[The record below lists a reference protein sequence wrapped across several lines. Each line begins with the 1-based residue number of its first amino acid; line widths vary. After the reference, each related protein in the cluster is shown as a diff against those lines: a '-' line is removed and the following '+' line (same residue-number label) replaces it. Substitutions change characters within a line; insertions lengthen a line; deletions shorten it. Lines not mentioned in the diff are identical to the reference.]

1 MTNISKPKQQNN
13 SDFVD
18 GDSVVFIDESKPD
31 HLMTVTQVQKN
42 GVLLNGNNSFAL
54 NHLIRH
60 ATAQEHSLNRR
71 VISDIAKHL
80 EAATNAQKEVS

>member
-13 SDFVD
+13 SDYVV
-18 GDSVVFIDESKPD
+18 GDTVVFIDASKPN
-31 HLMTVTQVQKN
+31 HLMTVFQVQKN

-60 ATAQEHSLNRR
+60 AS
-71 VISDIAKHL
+71 ISEVLARKRHTVSIDDLL
-80 EAATNAQKEVS
+80 EILDSKKEVL